1 MLTQH
6 TPPGISAPSSAY
18 SHGVSAPADARWL
31 HVSGQVGLNPDGT
44 LAGDGAA
51 QMAACWT
58 RIFAI
63 LEDAGMTKENI
74 VKVSGR
80 MKTNNGEALLAS
92 AIAGSGVI
100 VQPTF
105 ICGPALCDG
114 RLEKVLSEFQPGLIH
129 VNAIWPENRHLS
141 AKVRTFA
148 DFLAERFGPEPY
160 WDLPDPENCD

>member
-31 HVSGQVGLNPDGT
+31 YVSGQVGLNPDGT

-74 VKVSGR
+74 VKVTAFITDAALVGTYREVRDAHMDGHLTASTLLVILGLAHPDWVVEI
-80 MKTNNGEALLAS
+80 EAVA
-92 AIAGSGVI
+92 AG
-100 VQPTF
+100 
-105 ICGPALCDG
+105 
-114 RLEKVLSEFQPGLIH
+114 
-129 VNAIWPENRHLS
+129 
-141 AKVRTFA
+141 
-148 DFLAERFGPEPY
+148 
-160 WDLPDPENCD
+160 